1 MSFKLIFLCLAS
13 LTAALTPSGTT
24 IYVNDIPYFIPPIVE
39 TTLSLPAGFKTNQ
52 GYVPMTAVVGGVI
65 TATFKNFTA
74 IDDVFQPAFE
84 KGEYSSS
91 ISQAINANVWTVLLV
106 QGEQKPSSKLD
117 ISTSTIFTTKG
128 TKIPEGLYFQ
138 NSETGAIH

>member
-1 MSFKLIFLCLAS
+1 MSFKFIFLCLAS

-24 IYVNDIPYFIPPIVE
+24 IFVKDIPYFIPPTVE

-52 GYVPMTAVVGGVI
+52 GYVPMTAIIGGVT

-84 KGEYSSS
+84 KCRCSFS
-91 ISQAINANVWTVLLV
+91 ITLPINAN
-106 QGEQKPSSKLD
+106 
-117 ISTSTIFTTKG
+117 I
-128 TKIPEGLYFQ
+128 
-138 NSETGAIH
+138 